1 MHFLKALLLG
11 VPAVY
16 ACGDNSYRCK
26 NPDKTV
32 SEMYKVTKNICD
44 ELNEDTCW
52 CYHWAEDYCDPF
64 GDNIKKFKQKCEDY
78 GENWYWSE
86 C

>member
-1 MHFLKALLLG
+1 MNFLKALLLA

-16 ACGDNSYRCK
+16 ACGDNAYRCK

-32 SEMYKVTKNICD
+32 SEMYRVTKNICD
-44 ELNEDTCW
+44 ELKEDTCW

>member
-1 MHFLKALLLG
+1 MHFLKAPLLA

-26 NPDKTV
+26 NPDKSIQDT
-32 SEMYKVTKNICD
+32 YKVTMEIC
-44 ELNEDTCW
+44 NGRCS
-52 CYHWAEDYCDPF
+52 HWAEDYCDPF
-64 GDNIKKFKQKCEDY
+64 GDNIQKFKEKCENQ
-78 GENWYWSE
+78 GENWYWVE